1 MKRDLYSL
9 LGLES
14 DASMDL
20 IESAYREFV
29 SKLYPDRL
37 EYDREIFLR
46 IQKAYS
52 TLTDAGRRKA
62 YDEALRGG
70 EKPLGSSPN

>member
-20 IESAYREFV
+20 IESAYRELV
-29 SKLYPDRL
+29 SELYPDLL
-37 EYDREIFLR
+37 EHDREIFLG

-62 YDEALRGG
+62 YDEALPGG
-70 EKPLGSSPN
+70 EKPLN